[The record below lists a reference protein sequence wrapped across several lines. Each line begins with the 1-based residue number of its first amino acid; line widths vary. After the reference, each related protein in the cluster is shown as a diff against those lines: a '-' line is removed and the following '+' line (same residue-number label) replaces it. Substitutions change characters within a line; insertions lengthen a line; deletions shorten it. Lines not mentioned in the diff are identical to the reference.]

1 VRKGDDVAF
10 GAKEWN
16 ARDAFAKKG
25 QMHLASVA
33 TFLHQMQI
41 LWLFSVCREINTI
54 FLMFKWNNKYNISNV
69 QMEQLVLA
77 VGIPDFQ
84 CHPCNL
90 DLPPFPCVHFLYYF
104 LFYYCLFPR
113 KFHSRHS
120 FH

>member
-10 GAKEWN
+10 GAKEWNAKNLLCKYVN

-54 FLMFKWNNKYNISNV
+54 FLMFKWNN
-69 QMEQLVLA
+69 
-77 VGIPDFQ
+77 
-84 CHPCNL
+84 
-90 DLPPFPCVHFLYYF
+90 
-104 LFYYCLFPR
+104 
-113 KFHSRHS
+113 
-120 FH
+120 